1 MEEEGQETER
11 EMELPFVL
19 PAPAAAPGEELEL
32 QVQAGALLHSGP
44 SNPAPRKD
52 ERDTQTPASR
62 RDTGTG
68 AVLEQMVLPAI
79 ERGGYEYFRQVDIGE
94 RLGGGRHV
102 VDLIAYDH
110 HQRGYLI
117 SLKWQQTSGTAE
129 QKVPFEAMCLMQ
141 AVLQEPERYERAYL
155 VLGGTNW
162 RLREFYTEGGLT
174 PFFKHEALLSIVSL
188 ETFVARANRAQ
199 L

>member
-1 MEEEGQETER
+1 MRTLEPENV
-11 EMELPFVL
+11 ELPFLL
-19 PAPAAAPGEELEL
+19 PPDAPDAIDG
-32 QVQAGALLHSGP
+32 GAKIS
-44 SNPAPRKD
+44 KD
-52 ERDTQTPASR
+52 SVSR

-94 RLGGGRHV
+94 RLGGGRHI
-102 VDLIAYDH
+102 VDLIAYDRD
-110 HQRGYLI
+110 QRGYLI

-141 AVLQEPERYERAYL
+141 AVLQDPERYERAYL

-162 RLREFYTEGGLT
+162 RLREFYTEGGLA
-174 PFFKHEALLSIVSL
+174 PFFKHEGLLSIVSL
-188 ETFVARANRAQ
+188 ETFVARANRGQ